1 MPRLR
6 HDTDRAAAPARRAGE
21 LGQVI
26 PLVAVF
32 IVTLLVFVG
41 MVVDFGNAYRVRQAL
56 RASTDAAATAGGDNL
71 PDPTLAVSTAHNF
84 GSETG
89 AKNQISGVTN
99 VSMNAVANCDT
110 GPNWCTP
117 ANTLKVTQ
125 TAHVKTFFLGLVGI
139 NDIPITV
146 SAQACSPCDGKPLD
160 VQVVIDRSG
169 SMSGQKIQNAKD
181 GINAMLTSLNDDD
194 VAVGLTIFA
203 PPSSVANRCN
213 SVPSNPYDTASYPYT
228 VVPLSQNYKNADG
241 TLNTNS
247 TLVSTINCIKA
258 GGSTAYANALDA
270 AKAELDAHG
279 RANVDKVIIL
289 MSDGAANTGP
299 AYLAWNSPY
308 RLSPCHQAI
317 NEAAADKAAGVTVY
331 SIAYDLGGT
340 PQYCQNDVGGSQHN
354 QTQNESPSILATS
367 ALQQIASPGDY
378 YANPNPTDLTSIFLA
393 IAGDMMKGTSR
404 LNQ

>member
-1 MPRLR
+1 MSRSR
-6 HDTDRAAAPARRAGE
+6 RDNDHATVPANRAGQ

-26 PLVAVF
+26 PLVAVMF
-32 IVTLLVFVG
+32 ITLLIFVG
-41 MVVDFGNAYRVRQAL
+41 MVIDFGNAYRVRSAL
-56 RASTDAAATAGGDNL
+56 RASTDAAATAGADNL
-71 PDPTLAVSTAHNF
+71 PDPTLSVSTAHNF
-84 GSETG
+84 GSENG
-89 AKNQISGVTN
+89 MKNTISGVSS
-99 VSMNAVANCDT
+99 VSMSAVANCAT
-110 GPNWCTP
+110 GPNWCDP

-169 SMSGQKIQNAKD
+169 SMSGAKIQNAKD
-181 GINAMLTSLNDDD
+181 GIEAMLGALDDQQ

-203 PPSSVANRCN
+203 PPTTVANRCN
-213 SVPSNPYDTASYPYT
+213 SVGSNPYDTASYPYT
-228 VVPLSQNYKNADG
+228 VVPLSQNYKKADG
-241 TLNTNS
+241 TLNTSS

-299 AYLAWNSPY
+299 AYLPWNSPY

-317 NEAAADKAAGVTVY
+317 NEAAADKAAGVMVY

-354 QTQNESPSILATS
+354 QTQNESPSILATT
-367 ALQQIASPGDY
+367 ALQTIASPGDY
-378 YANPNPTDLTSIFLA
+378 YANPNPTDLTSIFLS
-393 IAGDMMKGTSR
+393 IAGDMQKGTSR